1 MVTPGGTRPKLS
13 RELIVTK
20 ARAIADAS
28 GLDAL
33 TLREL
38 AHALGTGQASL
49 YRHIADR
56 NELLGL
62 LVDDVALEFPTA
74 DPELPP
80 RERLIRVWLDL
91 HAFLSAHQWVAKVI
105 AEGEYVS
112 RNAAPFAGHQLA
124 CLTAA
129 GVRPDDALR
138 AYRALYNLLL
148 GFLLNKH
155 PMGHH
160 LEPAGPAPST
170 EDDEFHW
177 AVTRFLGGLLPAE
190 HPDAP

>member
-1 MVTPGGTRPKLS
+1 MVTPGGARPKLS

-56 NELLGL
+56 RELLGL

-74 DPELPP
+74 DPGLAP
-80 RERLIRVWLDL
+80 RERLLKVWLDL
-91 HAFLSAHQWVAKVI
+91 HAFLSAHEWVAKVI
-105 AEGEYVS
+105 AEGEYIS
-112 RNAAPFAGHQLA
+112 RNAAPFAQRQLDS
-124 CLTAA
+124 LTGA
-129 GVRPDDALR
+129 GLGTEDAMR
-138 AYRALYNLLL
+138 AYRTLYNLLL

-160 LEPAGPAPST
+160 LEAVPPST
-170 EDDEFHW
+170 EDEEFRW
-177 AVTRFLGGLLPAE
+177 AVSRFLDCLLPGE
-190 HPDAP
+190 PPQGQ